1 MHYWPDV
8 VPHELVVRLAGLGS
22 ASELRPVVD
31 RLFPAVA
38 AVFRRE
44 VAQSAV
50 EDAVE
55 DLWAAVSGVES

>member
-1 MHYWPDV
+1 MHYWPEV
-8 VPHELVVRLAGLGS
+8 VPHELVVRLAELGS

-44 VAQSAV
+44 IAQAEVDSAV
-50 EDAVE
+50 A
-55 DLWAAVSGVES
+55 DLWSAVSGVEP

>member
-8 VPHELVVRLAGLGS
+8 VPHELVVRLAELGS
-22 ASELRPVVD
+22 ASGLRPVVD

-44 VAQSAV
+44 IAQVEVDSAV
-50 EDAVE
+50 A
-55 DLWAAVSGVES
+55 DLWAAVPAVEP

>member
-1 MHYWPDV
+1 MHYWPEV

-50 EDAVE
+50 EDAVA
-55 DLWAAVSGVES
+55 DLWAVVPVEES